1 MKIPLRI
8 LHVDDNPIDV
18 RLAQAF
24 LAVAGIECDVV
35 RVDTAPALED
45 ALQQGGFDLVLS
57 DFVLPAFD
65 GLHVLALVQR
75 LSPTHADH
83 RLVGNDQRQG
93 SQSDADVR
101 CDGLCAEASPCG
113 SASFNSAS
121 PRRWSCPR
129 TSGGVRFRYGWAPSA
144 RRTL

>member
-75 LSPTHADH
+75 LSPSMPIIVLSGMISDKAANQMLMCGVTAYVSKH
-83 RLVGNDQRQG
+83 RLADLPLSIRRALADGHVPARQ
-93 SQSDADVR
+93 V
-101 CDGLCAEASPCG
+101 
-113 SASFNSAS
+113 
-121 PRRWSCPR
+121 
-129 TSGGVRFRYGWAPSA
+129 V
-144 RRTL
+144 

>member
-24 LAVAGIECDVV
+24 LAVAGIECDVG
-35 RVDTAPALED
+35 RVETAPALED

-57 DFVLPAFD
+57 DFVLPVFD

-75 LSPTHADH
+75 RVRACRSS
-83 RLVGNDQRQG
+83 LVGNDQRQG
-93 SQSDADVR
+93 SQSGADLR

-113 SASFNSAS
+113 SASFDSAN

-129 TSGGVRFRYGWAPSA
+129 MSGCVRFKYGWAPSA
-144 RRTL
+144 RRTV